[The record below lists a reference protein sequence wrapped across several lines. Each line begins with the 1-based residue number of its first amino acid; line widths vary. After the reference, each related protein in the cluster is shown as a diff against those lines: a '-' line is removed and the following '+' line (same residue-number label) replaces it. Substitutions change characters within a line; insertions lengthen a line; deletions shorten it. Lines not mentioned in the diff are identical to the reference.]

1 MFGRKLGNAI
11 GYYFLHL
18 SRFIFRNGANLV
30 ADGDLF
36 LRTLLKASLILRN
49 LEWLSHTIAPT
60 GLDKEEPRK
69 REKMLVSVERTELHE
84 F

>member
-1 MFGRKLGNAI
+1 MFEMELGNSL

-18 SRFIFRNGANLV
+18 SRFIFRNYANMV

-36 LRTLLKASLILRN
+36 LRTLLKASLVLRN

-69 REKMLVSVERTELHE
+69 RDKMLESVERTELFE